1 MALWLN
7 VTFHIFKFRFP
18 SPAFQLASVSAA
30 FGIRN
35 LWQLMQR
42 MARRTMSVVSQWSS
56 RIFSVELDGAESYFA
71 VQETRKGDVLPE
83 VFGGAHHRERF
94 YSVLVSCSDR
104 LRRVK
109 FHADLEE
116 KLLKALPAG
125 CAVDPMS
132 SFLPGTRGSLIRG
145 YFLKASS
152 EDPSFSDRL
161 LRDLIKDDP
170 VLVCS
175 YVKCEDGGT
184 WTQNL
189 WPDAHSEM
197 IKKFYVVH
205 SEAPKVHPST
215 LNIINSDVFYSFEE
229 AREVLKEVKDIS
241 SLFSCLNALMR
252 NDAIVR

>member
-1 MALWLN
+1 MGLWLN
-7 VTFHIFKFRFP
+7 ATSHIFKFRFP

-35 LWQLMQR
+35 LRQLMQR
-42 MARRTMSVVSQWSS
+42 MARRTMSVVAQWSS

-71 VQETRKGDVLPE
+71 LQETRKGDVLPE
-83 VFGGAHHRERF
+83 VFGGAHRERF

-109 FHADLEE
+109 FHADLQE

-125 CAVDPMS
+125 CALDPMS

-241 SLFSCLNALMR
+241 SLFSCLHALVR

>member
-1 MALWLN
+1 
-7 VTFHIFKFRFP
+7 
-18 SPAFQLASVSAA
+18 
-30 FGIRN
+30 
-35 LWQLMQR
+35 
-42 MARRTMSVVSQWSS
+42 MARRTMSVASQWSS

-71 VQETRKGDVLPE
+71 IHESRNGDVLPE
-83 VFGGAHHRERF
+83 AFRRAHRDRC

-104 LRRVK
+104 LRQVK
-109 FHADLEE
+109 FHADLKE

-125 CAVDPMS
+125 CDVDPMS

-145 YFLKASS
+145 YFLKDSS
-152 EDPSFSDRL
+152 EDPSFSGRL
-161 LRDLIKDDP
+161 LRDLMRDDP

-189 WPDAHSEM
+189 WPDAHSETM
-197 IKKFYVVH
+197 KKFYVVH

-229 AREVLKEVKDIS
+229 AREVLKEVKDNS
-241 SLFSCLNALMR
+241 SCVILLFTCVHAKLRHRAP
-252 NDAIVR
+252 DVGTAIRAKRSNVTFDYSIFPPTRARWHAVACV

>member
-1 MALWLN
+1 M
-7 VTFHIFKFRFP
+7 
-18 SPAFQLASVSAA
+18 SA
-30 FGIRN
+30 
-35 LWQLMQR
+35 
-42 MARRTMSVVSQWSS
+42 VSQWSS

-71 VQETRKGDVLPE
+71 VQETRTGDVSPE
-83 VFGGAHHRERF
+83 AFRGAHGDRL

-104 LRRVK
+104 LRQVK

-125 CAVDPMS
+125 SAVGPMS

-175 YVKCEDGGT
+175 YVKCEDSGT
-184 WTQNL
+184 WIQNL
-189 WPDAHSEM
+189 RPDAHSEM
-197 IKKFYVVH
+197 IKTFYVVH

-229 AREVLKEVKDIS
+229 AREVLKEVKAIS
-241 SLFSCLNALMR
+241 SCVILLLTCTYAKRRHRALDSGTAIHANRSNGTFDYSIFSL
-252 NDAIVR
+252 